1 MNKAN
6 SIQRSTVPFPKN
18 CLKGKVRFSLQTHS
32 YVARPFQLFSYQ
44 PRSKRYLEELNSM
57 KIENMEIKDRI
68 SWMVSPWRSL
78 QGMRFDLKLLH
89 SALMT
94 HVQDRV
100 FRLSGKGSRFSSLQL
115 VTNIE
120 GPQHTPTVVP
130 LMTGRRSSR
139 KSKIIGLIRNKLQL
153 DTLISRIPSYLQN
166 HGGVSTNGQT
176 IVQNSVGGSENQLG
190 KMVIHGGRLRGE
202 LHGDELS
209 VVKGLISSDECI
221 PIWNSLQRQVL
232 AFATE
237 GPKFTPRQADS
248 LVEILQSYYLLGDY
262 IYTYGLLP
270 ASFIKSMAI
279 FRFPTI
285 AHVLST
291 YVKALCARN
300 RDYFDESDSVIPQME
315 FLTTARSVAH
325 FHRSLKA
332 LPARYHF
339 FVVYLAL
346 WTTLNHAPFYFVQD
360 PPSGSF
366 SQVCAPF
373 RELPFVNRARRLSRE
388 LVKTPDM
395 DYRSNIKSL
404 SAVTAIEDLAKFFH
418 APPRA
423 TRSDL
428 DRVEF
433 QMVFYILDFVD
444 KYFQPIIKTMIH
456 RKEISPI
463 FPEQLEYMR
472 GYLRF
477 FHHRTENPASFGF
490 SKQDRAFLKMYLGW
504 AHQDA
509 SLREWIKTVPLTLLP
524 HVGWSDCF
532 GILRE
537 QKYNLWMCITR

>member
-1 MNKAN
+1 
-6 SIQRSTVPFPKN
+6 
-18 CLKGKVRFSLQTHS
+18 
-32 YVARPFQLFSYQ
+32 
-44 PRSKRYLEELNSM
+44 
-57 KIENMEIKDRI
+57 
-68 SWMVSPWRSL
+68 
-78 QGMRFDLKLLH
+78 
-89 SALMT
+89 
-94 HVQDRV
+94 
-100 FRLSGKGSRFSSLQL
+100 
-115 VTNIE
+115 
-120 GPQHTPTVVP
+120 
-130 LMTGRRSSR
+130 
-139 KSKIIGLIRNKLQL
+139 
-153 DTLISRIPSYLQN
+153 
-166 HGGVSTNGQT
+166 
-176 IVQNSVGGSENQLG
+176 
-190 KMVIHGGRLRGE
+190 
-202 LHGDELS
+202 
-209 VVKGLISSDECI
+209 
-221 PIWNSLQRQVL
+221 
-232 AFATE
+232 
-237 GPKFTPRQADS
+237 
-248 LVEILQSYYLLGDY
+248 
-262 IYTYGLLP
+262 
-270 ASFIKSMAI
+270 MAI

-291 YVKALCARN
+291 HVKALCARN

-332 LPARYHF
+332 LPRQVSF
-339 FVVYLAL
+339 FCRLSL
-346 WTTLNHAPFYFVQD
+346 PFGRLFNHAPFYFVQD

-395 DYRSNIKSL
+395 GYRSNIKSL

-477 FHHRTENPASFGF
+477 FPPSDGKSSQFGF
-490 SKQDRAFLKMYLGW
+490 SKQDRL
-504 AHQDA
+504 
-509 SLREWIKTVPLTLLP
+509 S
-524 HVGWSDCF
+524 
-532 GILRE
+532 
-537 QKYNLWMCITR
+537 